1 MCEKS
6 LSPERSTGLVYFEH
20 IVQGV
25 VATGK
30 ARDVSRVQVM
40 KGLEYH
46 AKEPGP
52 FFFLDR

>member
-52 FFFLDR
+52 FFFFG